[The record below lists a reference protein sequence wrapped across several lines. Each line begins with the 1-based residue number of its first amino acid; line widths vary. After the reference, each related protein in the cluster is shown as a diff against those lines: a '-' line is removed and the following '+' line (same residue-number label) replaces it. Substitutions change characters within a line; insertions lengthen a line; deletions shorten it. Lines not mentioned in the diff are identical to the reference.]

1 MATTSCSQKDEV
13 EQLVLE
19 QIYAFKQTAAMNDR
33 DIFEYH
39 LRHYK
44 IMTIYSQPDRSAR
57 RTFREIE
64 PENALA

>member
-1 MATTSCSQKDEV
+1 MATTSYLKNEV

-19 QIYAFKQTAAMNDR
+19 QIYAFKQTAAMNDN

-44 IMTIYSQPDRSAR
+44 IMTIYIQLDHSDRAQV
-57 RTFREIE
+57 
-64 PENALA
+64 

>member
-1 MATTSCSQKDEV
+1 MATTSCSLKDEV

-19 QIYAFKQTAAMNDR
+19 QIYAFKQTAAMNDH

-44 IMTIYSQPDRSAR
+44 IMTIYDQLDCSTR
-57 RTFREIE
+57 RTIQEIE
-64 PENALA
+64 RESALG